1 MDAKNE
7 NMEVPIMKVKAVN
20 SQGYNEELV
29 REGYFDDEELKRI
42 QKMSK
47 EMEMKDVLQNAAAR
61 VIYGALII
69 GAGIAIITIL

>member
-1 MDAKNE
+1 
-7 NMEVPIMKVKAVN
+7 MKVNAVN
-20 SQGYNEELV
+20 AQGYNEDLV
-29 REGYFDDEELKRI
+29 REGYFDDEELKKI

-47 EMEMKDVLQNAAAR
+47 EMEMKDVLQNAAAK